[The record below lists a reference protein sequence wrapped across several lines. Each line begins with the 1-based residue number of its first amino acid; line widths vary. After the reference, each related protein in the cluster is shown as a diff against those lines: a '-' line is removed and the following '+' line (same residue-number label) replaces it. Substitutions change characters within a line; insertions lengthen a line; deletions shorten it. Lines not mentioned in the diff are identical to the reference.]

1 MNLAEKVVVS
11 VQSGDR
17 EYEHDLN
24 LNDSDAILGM
34 SKRPPK
40 PATRLNEI
48 REELHSKEQSKRETL
63 PSMRNKVAP
72 GQGDLFNKKSRII
85 TPENS

>member
-1 MNLAEKVVVS
+1 MNLADKVVVS

-24 LNDSDAILGM
+24 LNDSDSILGM
-34 SKRPPK
+34 NKRSLK

-48 REELHSKEQSKRETL
+48 REELHSKEQSKRETIE
-63 PSMRNKVAP
+63 SIRNK
-72 GQGDLFNKKSRII
+72 K
-85 TPENS
+85 NSNELYKGSQVNES